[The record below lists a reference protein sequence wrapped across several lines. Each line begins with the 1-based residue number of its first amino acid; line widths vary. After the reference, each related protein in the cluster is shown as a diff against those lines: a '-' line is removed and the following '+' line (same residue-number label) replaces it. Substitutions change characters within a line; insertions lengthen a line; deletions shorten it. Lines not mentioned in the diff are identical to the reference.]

1 MCPSADGDNSNVC
14 LAGMFIN
21 RGSTDMPASAQMTKS
36 PINTN
41 TMNGGMRVE
50 GRVTHP
56 SKSTPTECRYV
67 MVMRGDKE

>member
-1 MCPSADGDNSNVC
+1 
-14 LAGMFIN
+14 
-21 RGSTDMPASAQMTKS
+21 MPATTQMTKS

-56 SKSTPTECRYV
+56 SKSTPTEHRYI
-67 MVMRGDKE
+67 MVMKDNKE